1 MLRFFDMIEAE
12 KHKLLEAYDLY
23 ADAIYR
29 HCYFRVFRKELAEE
43 LMQDTFMRAWEYM
56 GNGNKI
62 DNVRAFLYKIANNL
76 IIDYSRKKKEESLE
90 GMLENSYMAEPAYA
104 PAFSIESKLLL
115 DEVKKYIHTLEDEY
129 KEVLIMRYVDD
140 LDPKDIAE
148 VLGVSANVVSVRL
161 NRAMKALK
169 VNMGDKGVLA

>member
-1 MLRFFDMIEAE
+1 MRVLKDALLKAYESHAE
-12 KHKLLEAYDLY
+12 
-23 ADAIYR
+23 AIYR

-115 DEVKKYIHTLEDEY
+115 DEVKKYIHT
-129 KEVLIMRYVDD
+129 
-140 LDPKDIAE
+140 
-148 VLGVSANVVSVRL
+148 
-161 NRAMKALK
+161 
-169 VNMGDKGVLA
+169 